1 MEYLVGILLSLAT
14 VVFAAVV
21 GLDRERSF
29 FATVAFVV
37 ATYYVLFALMGASY
51 RTLMVEIAVAIGFFL
66 IAAIGFKG
74 NFWLVAIALV
84 GHGVFDFVRS
94 GFISNPG
101 VPRWWP
107 GFCMAFD
114 VIFGGWLALQLLQRK
129 NFPHSGAMDRRIG

>member
-14 VVFAAVV
+14 IVFAAVV

-29 FATVAFVV
+29 FSTVAFVV
-37 ATYYVLFALMGASY
+37 ATYYVLFALMGASH
-51 RTLMVEIAVAIGFFL
+51 RTLMVEIAMAIGFFV

-74 NFWLVAIALV
+74 NFWLVAVALI
-84 GHGVFDFVRS
+84 GHGIFDSVRS
-94 GFISNPG
+94 GLISNPG

-114 VIFGGWLALQLLQRK
+114 VVFGGWLALLLLRRR
-129 NFPHSGAMDRRIG
+129 NFPHSGPMDRRAG